1 MSSVA
6 PVSAQLSSAMTFSTG
21 AVGGAAASA
30 PGAASALSEPG
41 AANGALGVQT
51 SLLMQSSQGMNNVDQ
66 LAALALALLLG
77 KSSESKGGGNDD
89 PWKMLV
95 AMAML
100 SGMSGQGSSVSMSQN
115 VSIAPD
121 AYAAG
126 AVTAGA
132 NVNLQG

>member
-1 MSSVA
+1 
-6 PVSAQLSSAMTFSTG
+6 
-21 AVGGAAASA
+21 
-30 PGAASALSEPG
+30 
-41 AANGALGVQT
+41 
-51 SLLMQSSQGMNNVDQ
+51 MQSSQGMNNVDQ

-100 SGMSGQGSSVSMSQN
+100 SGMSGQGPSVSMSQN
-115 VSIAPD
+115 VSVAPD

-126 AVTAGA
+126 TVTAGA
-132 NVNLQG
+132 NVNLQGVAPIASRLLGRRGYAIEAVVASFARQGFEEVSGREKVRRRE